1 MTIQSRV
8 TPGQSH
14 GVYLISNH
22 YGNNPPGCI
31 CMGHQWSYL
40 YLPNH
45 PQISPI
51 DGTLF
56 NLGPK
61 KEIPKQTEPST
72 GAIRPSNHSG
82 THLPWSPPV
91 SSTKWIIFLR
101 RFGNRVIWRGSGSP
115 PGFCIYCKEP
125 IRIWLEIGGKDPL
138 ANQIV
143 PRHGRPLPC
152 GGAISERRPMC
163 ISIPEWLTYLSTITI
178 SFLSL
183 ISNA

>member
-1 MTIQSRV
+1 
-8 TPGQSH
+8 
-14 GVYLISNH
+14 
-22 YGNNPPGCI
+22 
-31 CMGHQWSYL
+31 MGHQWSYL

-152 GGAISERRPMC
+152 GGAISERRPMLHIDTWMVDLPLNDHNLILVLDFKC
-163 ISIPEWLTYLSTITI
+163 VVDQCVWFVFLYLFDDVGYQSSYLEDNPIW
-178 SFLSL
+178 
-183 ISNA
+183 